1 MWYWNGVEY
10 KVKSWKICPF
20 LGLFFLEIKKRWHFE
35 FSLIRYFGNDFLFLI
50 KWHIWV
56 YYCWNYG
63 SLNLKTKL
71 KVDFW
76 LKIGIYSR
84 KNCPRH
90 GSRQLP
96 PANSWLVVRWR
107 RPDVF
112 NVIFEINRHLFLV
125 FLLLTLSIV
134 FWLSTLWA
142 KLHNCTLL
150 SHRNETRSE
159 TSFVLFSRTNY
170 NACEQ

>member
-1 MWYWNGVEY
+1 MSLLLSKLRVVE
-10 KVKSWKICPF
+10 
-20 LGLFFLEIKKRWHFE
+20 LE
-35 FSLIRYFGNDFLFLI
+35 N
-50 KWHIWV
+50 
-56 YYCWNYG
+56 
-63 SLNLKTKL
+63 KL

-125 FLLLTLSIV
+125 FLLLTLNVV
-134 FWLSTLWA
+134 FLAKYVVNKVTWLQPIILQKRDSTWNFSWVFQLSQLERVWMTFKLSNN
-142 KLHNCTLL
+142 KLHHWYLL
-150 SHRNETRSE
+150 SILIK
-159 TSFVLFSRTNY
+159 F
-170 NACEQ
+170 

>member
-1 MWYWNGVEY
+1 MSLLLSKLRVVE
-10 KVKSWKICPF
+10 
-20 LGLFFLEIKKRWHFE
+20 LE
-35 FSLIRYFGNDFLFLI
+35 N
-50 KWHIWV
+50 
-56 YYCWNYG
+56 
-63 SLNLKTKL
+63 KL

-142 KLHNCTLL
+142 KLHNCTLKAVHYL
-150 SHRNETRSE
+150 CKNLYLGCLTRSWICFWIGFQSYGV
-159 TSFVLFSRTNY
+159 SFLNQF
-170 NACEQ
+170 E